1 MSGKYNEFA
10 DLSHAELAGFSKE
23 TAQVVHDLSLQH
35 HLATGRP
42 YWEIERALVQF
53 MVIGAKHEENNHK
66 LRVNMTDLEY
76 FQQTQE
82 PEKSELH
89 AKLNQFS
96 QKGHPGYGIL
106 GLGTD
111 AGTLFKTKQRNK
123 SSKNKHPKN
132 YTPPKK
138 KRK

>member
-76 FQQTQE
+76 YLQTQDPKTALIHE
-82 PEKSELH
+82 
-89 AKLNQFS
+89 KLNKYS
-96 QKGHPGYGIL
+96 QKGHPGLGIYKL
-106 GLGTD
+106 TTD
-111 AGTLFKTKQRNK
+111 AGTIMKAKEVVK